1 MNPSPKSVRT
11 LALMLL
17 MVWLC
22 GTKVQAETKP
32 EGSQPFDA
40 VATAS
45 RTLQAEWADVFYNQP
60 REHQGDRY
68 QSLLERIRAL
78 KARHPERAEPLIV
91 EAIILCTARAAAL
104 GLDTIEGLEQ
114 ARTLLETAL
123 RLDPKA
129 LEGAAYVTL
138 GNLYRRLPG
147 WPILYGDRTIA
158 RSYLMNGVKQLPDGI
173 DTNYFLG
180 DFLLEEGDVKSAL
193 PYLEKAAAAP
203 IRQSLRVSDEHVH
216 QEAVT
221 RLGEARSGQS
231 THSDVFDLFT
241 PSFR

>member
-1 MNPSPKSVRT
+1 MIPSPPRL
-11 LALMLL
+11 LAQALWVVLFMLFFGPVPGGARPPGAL
-17 MVWLC
+17 
-22 GTKVQAETKP
+22 
-32 EGSQPFDA
+32 PFDD
-40 VATAS
+40 VARAS
-45 RTLQAEWADVFYNQP
+45 RTLQAEWAEVFYHQS
-60 REHQGDRY
+60 RAEQGDRY
-68 QSLLERIRAL
+68 QSLLDRVRVL
-78 KARHPERAEPLIV
+78 KAQHSDRAEPLIV
-91 EAIILCTARAAAL
+91 EAIILCTARAASL

-114 ARTLLETAL
+114 ARGLLEKAL
-123 RLDPKA
+123 TIDPKA

-180 DFLLEEGDVKSAL
+180 DFLLEEGDIKAAL
-193 PYLEKAAAAP
+193 PYLEKAASAP
-203 IRQSLRVSDEHVH
+203 IRPSLRVSDEHVH
-216 QEAVT
+216 EEAVI

-231 THSDVFDLFT
+231 SHSDVFDLFT